1 MKVRA
6 ASAKT
11 GLSARMAIT
20 GFSTMALVASVTLSA
35 CSGSTPS
42 ARPSVSFSPG
52 GTSSPTPSASD
63 TSTATA
69 SASAHAST
77 TPTETVTPTP
87 ATHTHQAS
95 ASPVPAA
102 APATGGGGT
111 AGFQDPLLVGLG
123 GAAILAGAG
132 SMAYRRRV
140 IRNR

>member
-1 MKVRA
+1 MAHTA
-6 ASAKT
+6 A
-11 GLSARMAIT
+11 R
-20 GFSTMALVASVTLSA
+20 
-35 CSGSTPS
+35 
-42 ARPSVSFSPG
+42 
-52 GTSSPTPSASD
+52 
-63 TSTATA
+63 
-69 SASAHAST
+69 
-77 TPTETVTPTP
+77 
-87 ATHTHQAS
+87 